1 MKRLIMITAVTL
13 GCVAK
18 SAEYT
23 YKSGSVEPDDGRIAI
38 KQDGSG
44 NVTELRM
51 GSDSNETL
59 MLTGASMT
67 FAAGAKIIA
76 GQNTNVIANAWTAAG
91 ALEFGQENLSWDSS
105 TALGKTDYVTLFSG
119 VRLSDISLVEAN
131 GYRTAAYRLYECKPY
146 YVQRNGDTMTAELQG
161 IWHYSSGRDYV
172 AGIKIE
178 LKQSGDDVVGRVAG
192 SGHFGSGN
200 TDYLGWN
207 MFDAPTVSASTY
219 EFYITNITVGV
230 RRETYDY
237 TNGLLRTAFDTI
249 VARNVRV
256 EELEILYGGIG
267 YAQKVGT
274 YGRATVMPRHQKFS
288 DGVLSAQMVWSDTS
302 TRTKCVK
309 VELMQSGSDVVARAV
324 YCRRNGTTDESFDFD
339 DESLQ
344 IDSDA
349 NPTGWQADRLYTT
362 YDTANTGSGIDMLA
376 LRRKSPSR
384 IAFKVAG
391 EKTLG
396 AVSGAGTEVTFEAG
410 EGGATIDA
418 TGANTMTDSTYVI
431 KGDAQNKMVFKAD
444 NASSNPLPSGTTD
457 VWGEGTE
464 FQVAKALSSAQ
475 SAITMHPGSVLDINA
490 SMPNPLVVVLD
501 GATCRSSADR
511 YLSQLTFSNASSVE
525 FRSGKVRACY
535 KASDCVWIVS
545 GTGAS
550 TCDATL
556 GLFGNG
562 ASETNVLT
570 IAVEDTAVGDA
581 VDFIVAGN
589 ITTADARYPYTSFTK
604 TGEGTMRVDGSMTT
618 LTNLPVRVAG
628 GTLVVNSSNALNA
641 QKGVI
646 SLEGGSLSFAAGT
659 VNTVAEV
666 ALTESA
672 AITLGAGATLTMGS
686 LTVPDGAT
694 LALEGDVLNG
704 SVRVT
709 SALDAAT
716 LSRIT
721 LGGKRPAQSSDG
733 RLCTRGLIIS
743 FH

>member
-23 YKSGSVEPDDGRIAI
+23 YTSGSVEPDDGRIAI

-51 GSDSNETL
+51 GSDDNETL
-59 MLTGASMT
+59 VLTGDALT
-67 FAAGAKIIA
+67 FAAGAKIVA
-76 GQNTNVIANAWTAAG
+76 GQNTNVIENAWTAAG
-91 ALEFGQENLSWDSS
+91 ALEFGIEDFTVDVTPLAKDSTKYTTLLADMQLDDLSPVAGVGNSGWSNQACLPYHIRRSS
-105 TALGKTDYVTLFSG
+105 GKMTIEFQAHNSTYIKG
-119 VRLSDISLVEAN
+119 V
-131 GYRTAAYRLYECKPY
+131 LYEL
-146 YVQRNGDTMTAELQG
+146 VQD
-161 IWHYSSGRDYV
+161 
-172 AGIKIE
+172 
-178 LKQSGDDVVGRVAG
+178 GDDIKGRWVKG
-192 SGHFGSGN
+192 GHFGSGN
-200 TDYLGWN
+200 VAYLGWA
-207 MFDAPTVSASTY
+207 MFDCPTVAVTDYSPNLKT
-219 EFYITNITVGV
+219 ITLGP

-237 TNGLLRTAFDTI
+237 TNGLLRTAFDTV

-267 YAQKVGT
+267 YAQTVGT

-324 YCRRNGTTDESFDFD
+324 YCRRNGTTDEDFDFD
-339 DESLQ
+339 DESLKL
-344 IDSDA
+344 DSET
-349 NPTGWQADRLYTT
+349 NPTGWQTDRLYTT
-362 YDTANTGSGIDMLA
+362 YETGNTGSGIDMLA

-384 IAFKVAG
+384 VAFKVSG
-391 EKTLG
+391 EKMLG
-396 AVSGAGTEVTFEAG
+396 AVSGTGTEVTFEAG

-418 TGANTMTDSTYVI
+418 TGANAMTDSAYVI

-444 NASSNPLPSGTTD
+444 NASQNPLPSGTTD

-604 TGEGTMRVDGSMTT
+604 TGEGTMCVDGSMTT

-641 QKGVI
+641 QKGAI

-659 VNTVAEV
+659 VNTVADV
-666 ALTESA
+666 TLTESA